1 MRRTALALILGC
13 LLLVAGVSAIDGYE
27 YYQTIE
33 YAACGQGTYQQ
44 DLVIHR
50 SAGTAYNE
58 TAGGLETWHLY
69 VGDHCREDYGD
80 VRFTNSA
87 GAELAYY
94 LWPDYSSESARFAVR
109 LEGAASAGTLTAHY
123 GNPTA
128 ATTSDPSAL
137 PTVYTETGSHTYTV
151 PDGVSSVAV
160 LIVGGGGG
168 GAGRDVSGGGG
179 AGGLIFRPAYT
190 VTPGSTLSVYV
201 GAGGSGGVDTGS
213 NPILDSTGENGESTT
228 FGDLIAL
235 GGGGGGYY
243 RKPGVSGGS
252 GGGAGREASPNV
264 GGSSL
269 QPLSESGG
277 YGNAGGMGSGGSTNS
292 HSGGGGGGA
301 GEPGV
306 NGVINQAGRGGHG
319 LSAVT
324 IEGTEYSFAAF
335 FGGLGVGQE
344 VNGDLYFAGGGGGT
358 THRSGTANVGIGGY
372 GGGGSG
378 ATPNGVPGTPNT
390 GGGGG
395 ASRGT
400 SNHGGAG
407 GSGVVL
413 IRAYSTSPPAAIT
426 FSGEQETAAPPVT
439 TFTASPT
446 AGLAPLTVQF
456 TDTSTASP
464 TSWSWTFGDGNTSTA
479 QNPQHTYTEPGTYT
493 VTLTATNEYGSDTE
507 TKTDYITVYGPVTA
521 QFTANVT
528 GGTAPLA
535 VQFTDLSTGGPTA
548 WSWSFGDGNTSA
560 AQNPVH
566 TYTTAGTHTVTLTAS
581 HPYDSDTETKT
592 AYITVAV
599 LQPFPGL
606 TLIPRDLTGN
616 GLYTD
621 INGNN
626 RLDYNDL
633 TVFFQH
639 LAWAKTAQPIACFD
653 FNGNGW
659 LDYNDVIT
667 LFSIITEE
675 HP

>member
-1 MRRTALALILGC
+1 MRRPALALLLGC
-13 LLLVAGVSAIDGYE
+13 LLLVAGASALDGYG

-33 YAACGQGTYQQ
+33 YAACDQATYQQ
-44 DLVIHR
+44 DIVIHR
-50 SAGTAYNE
+50 STGTAYNE
-58 TAGGLETWHLY
+58 TAGGLETWHIF
-69 VGDHCREDYGD
+69 VGDHCQADYDD
-80 VRFTNSA
+80 VRFTNST
-87 GAELAYY
+87 GELAYY
-94 LWPDYSSESARFAVR
+94 LWPDYDSSSARFAVR
-109 LEGAASAGTLTAHY
+109 LEGADRAGALVIWY
-123 GNPTA
+123 GNSAA

-151 PDGVSSVAV
+151 PGGVSSVAV

-190 VTPGSTLSVYV
+190 VTPGSALSVYV
-201 GAGGSGGVDTGS
+201 GAGGSGGPDTGS
-213 NPILDSTGENGESTT
+213 TPTSDSTGENGESTT

-235 GGGGGGYY
+235 GGGGGGHYL
-243 RKPGVSGGS
+243 KPGVSGGS

-277 YGNAGGMGSGGSTNS
+277 YGNAGGKGSGGSTTS

-306 NGVINQAGRGGHG
+306 NGVTNQAGRGGHG

-344 VNGDLYFAGGGGGT
+344 VDGDLYFAGGGGGT

-413 IRAYSTSPPAAIT
+413 IRAYSTTPPAALT
-426 FSGEQETAAPPVT
+426 FSGEVESDAP
-439 TFTASPT
+439 
-446 AGLAPLTVQF
+446 
-456 TDTSTASP
+456 
-464 TSWSWTFGDGNTSTA
+464 
-479 QNPQHTYTEPGTYT
+479 
-493 VTLTATNEYGSDTE
+493 
-507 TKTDYITVYGPVTA
+507 
-521 QFTANVT
+521 
-528 GGTAPLA
+528 
-535 VQFTDLSTGGPTA
+535 
-548 WSWSFGDGNTSA
+548 
-560 AQNPVH
+560 
-566 TYTTAGTHTVTLTAS
+566 
-581 HPYDSDTETKT
+581 
-592 AYITVAV
+592 
-599 LQPFPGL
+599 QPFPGL
-606 TLIPRDLTGN
+606 TLIPRDLTGT

-639 LAWAKTAQPIACFD
+639 LAWAKANQPAECFD

-667 LFSIITEE
+667 LFTTISGGA
-675 HP
+675 